1 MDPRHTALTVKFLG
15 ALFSTTYS
23 LVLAEVFFRAY
34 FSPAKTNL
42 VHINLFGEANLEAFL
57 FAVTLPFV
65 LYNFIDNTRRVRDAK
80 ILSLREVS
88 LDDYAPSFV
97 EKLMRYR

>member
-1 MDPRHTALTVKFLG
+1 MNPRHAALTVKFLG

-23 LVLAEVFFRAY
+23 LVLAEVFYRAY
-34 FSPAKTNL
+34 FSPGKTNL

-80 ILSLREVS
+80 ILSVREVT
-88 LDDYAPSFV
+88 LDDYAPSV
-97 EKLMRYR
+97 LERLMRYR